1 MSEAVITEIDAVL
14 RYPKIVQR
22 HGKSSEYLDLF
33 IKRLRSISMM
43 TEGNFGVD
51 AIQNDPADN
60 RYLECAVRGKPILSS
75 PVIII

>member
-1 MSEAVITEIDAVL
+1 
-14 RYPKIVQR
+14 
-22 HGKSSEYLDLF
+22 
-33 IKRLRSISMM
+33 MM